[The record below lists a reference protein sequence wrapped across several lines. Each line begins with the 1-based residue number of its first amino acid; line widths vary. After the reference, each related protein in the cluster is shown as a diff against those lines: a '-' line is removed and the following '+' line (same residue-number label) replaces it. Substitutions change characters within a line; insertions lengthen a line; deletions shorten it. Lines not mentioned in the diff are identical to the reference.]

1 MAAEPVQRKKESPM
15 DQAPETVFEIIRDET
30 PAHGT
35 YRASIGGAT
44 AELTWRALGPVRIAE
59 HTFVPPELRGKG
71 VAMQLVEALVA
82 DARAQGFTIEPRCSY
97 VEAAFRRHPEWA
109 DVKAGEMD

>member
-1 MAAEPVQRKKESPM
+1 M
-15 DQAPETVFEIIRDET
+15 DQTIEITRDET
-30 PAHGT
+30 PARGA
-35 YRASIGGAT
+35 YRATIDGAT
-44 AELTWRALGPVRIAE
+44 AELTWRANGPVRIAD

-71 VAMQLVEALVA
+71 IAMQLVEALIA

-109 DVKAGEMD
+109 DVRAGAMD